1 MTARAAAALALAV
14 AVPRGGAVGQ
24 TAATVPLITRLPSSV
39 RSAALGGAGVALT
52 GYAGAVFDNPS
63 AVAPLRVTTAEL
75 AWSDYAAG
83 AGQGMAAMSL
93 RAGAFTLA
101 GGAQYLRFPD
111 TTTVKDNLTWV
122 AALVYRG
129 GLGALGAD
137 VRYVSIEDTAGQ
149 VNRAVTTDAGL
160 TFALFDIAA
169 LAVAV
174 QGIGTLR
181 ATGEKLDLP
190 LVTRLGFTLNFVD
203 PQGVPRLLTTLE
215 SVWTEGEEHQW
226 RGGIEGGVAAPSV
239 GVLLRMGLAEVPE
252 ASGLSSLSYGAG
264 LLFPGFRL
272 DYAYQHRNA
281 FGSPVH
287 RLGLRF
293 SP

>member
-1 MTARAAAALALAV
+1 MRGAAALALALLL
-14 AVPRGGAVGQ
+14 PRESAVGQ
-24 TAATVPLITRLPSSV
+24 RATTVPLVTRLPSSV
-39 RSAALGGAGVALT
+39 RSAALGGAGVALA

-83 AGQGMAAMSL
+83 SGQGMGAMSL

-101 GGAQYLRFPD
+101 GGAQYLKFPD
-111 TTTVKDNLTWV
+111 SAGVQDNLTWV
-122 AALVYRG
+122 AAGVYRG

-149 VNRAVTTDAGL
+149 VNRALTTDAGL
-160 TFALFDIAA
+160 TFAFFDIAA

-181 ATGEKLDLP
+181 ASGEKLDLP
-190 LVTRLGFTLNFVD
+190 LTTRLGFTLNFVD
-203 PQGVPRLLTTLE
+203 PQGVPRLLTTIE
-215 SVWTEGEEHQW
+215 SVWTEGEEHRW
-226 RGGIEGGVAAPSV
+226 RGGIEGGIASPSV
-239 GVLLRMGLAEVPE
+239 GLLLRIGAAEVPE
-252 ASGLSSLSYGAG
+252 ESGLSSLSYGGG
-264 LLFPGFRL
+264 LLFPGFSV

>member
-1 MTARAAAALALAV
+1 MRLGFLALAAPAAAGAQDPSV
-14 AVPRGGAVGQ
+14 VPIV
-24 TAATVPLITRLPSSV
+24 TRLPASV
-39 RSAALGGAGVALT
+39 RSAALGGSGVALT

-63 AVAPLRVTTAEL
+63 AVAPLRVTTVEL

-83 AGQGMAAMSL
+83 AGQGMGAASL
-93 RAGAFTLA
+93 RVGALTLA
-101 GGAQYLRFPD
+101 GGAQYLRFAD
-111 TTTVKDNLTWV
+111 TATVRDNLSWV

-149 VNRAVTTDAGL
+149 VNRALTSDLGL
-160 TFALFDIAA
+160 TFAMFDIAA

-181 ATGEKLDLP
+181 ATGRKLDMP
-190 LVTRLGFTLNFVD
+190 TVTRLGFTLNFVD
-203 PQGVPRLLTTLE
+203 PQGVPRFLGTLE
-215 SVWTEGEEHQW
+215 SIWTEGDEHRW
-226 RGGIEGGVAAPSV
+226 VGGLEGGVVTHGGV
-239 GVLLRMGLAEVPE
+239 GVLARIGAAEVP
-252 ASGLSSLSYGAG
+252 AGSGLSSLSAGAG
-264 LLFPGFRL
+264 LVFPGFGL
-272 DYAYQHRNA
+272 DYAYQRRNV
-281 FGSPVH
+281 FGEPVH

>member
-1 MTARAAAALALAV
+1 MRAALVGVVALAAP
-14 AVPRGGAVGQ
+14 A
-24 TAATVPLITRLPSSV
+24 TAAAQDPAVVPIVTRLPASV

-63 AVAPLRVTTAEL
+63 AVAPLRVTTVEL

-83 AGQGMAAMSL
+83 AGQGMGAASL
-93 RAGAFTLA
+93 RVGPLTLA
-101 GGAQYLRFPD
+101 GGAQYLRFAD
-111 TTTVKDNLTWV
+111 TARVKDNLSWV

-137 VRYVSIEDTAGQ
+137 VRYVSVEDTAGQ
-149 VNRAVTTDAGL
+149 INRALTTDAGV
-160 TFALFDIAA
+160 TFAFFDIAA

-181 ATGEKLDLP
+181 ASGRRLDLP
-190 LVTRLGFTLNFVD
+190 LVTRLGFTLNLVD
-203 PQGVPRLLTTLE
+203 PLGVPRLLGTIE
-215 SVWTEGEEHQW
+215 SIWTEGDEHRW
-226 RGGIEGGVAAPSV
+226 AGGLEGGLVSPGGFGLLGRI
-239 GVLLRMGLAEVPE
+239 GVAEVPAE
-252 ASGLSSLSYGAG
+252 SGLSSLSAGAG
-264 LLFPGFRL
+264 FVFPGFRL
-272 DYAYQHRNA
+272 DYAYQRRNV
-281 FGSPVH
+281 FGVPVH